1 MNLITQLLATK
12 NQTEQYFDLLETDL
26 QKTYQTGKWSV
37 RKILIHLADTESV
50 LHERLKRVIAEPKQV
65 IWAFNQDLWSE
76 HLEYDNFPL
85 EISKSL
91 FVANR
96 NSVIFLAEKFYQQLG
111 HKQFV
116 HSETGLR
123 TLKDEF
129 EKIAMHNERHLQ
141 QIEIALKS

>member
-1 MNLITQLLATK
+1 
-12 NQTEQYFDLLETDL
+12 
-26 QKTYQTGKWSV
+26 
-37 RKILIHLADTESV
+37 
-50 LHERLKRVIAEPKQV
+50 
-65 IWAFNQDLWSE
+65 
-76 HLEYDNFPL
+76 
-85 EISKSL
+85 
-91 FVANR
+91 VANR
-96 NSVIFLAEKFYQQLG
+96 NSVIFLVEKFYQQLG